1 MSMKKKTKLF
11 VTSKVIF
18 DEIYY
23 EKYASHVLKDNFRI
37 DGIEVNVLVLYIK
50 VAKQIS
56 NLFLILRLVLL
67 LGKLSMIDMKFFLFL
82 KMSM

>member
-11 VTSKVIF
+11 VTPKVIF

-23 EKYASHVLKDNFRI
+23 EEYVSHVLKDDFRI
-37 DGIEVNVLVLYIK
+37 DGIEINVFVLYIK

-56 NLFLILRLVLL
+56 NLFLTLRLVLL
-67 LGKLSMIDMKFFLFL
+67 LGKLSRIDMMFFLFL

>member
-1 MSMKKKTKLF
+1 
-11 VTSKVIF
+11 VTPKVIF

-23 EKYASHVLKDNFRI
+23 EEYVSHVLKDDFRI
-37 DGIEVNVLVLYIK
+37 DGIEINVFVLYIK

-56 NLFLILRLVLL
+56 NLFLTLRLVLL
-67 LGKLSMIDMKFFLFL
+67 LGKLSRIDMMFFLFL